1 MPTFTSEQI
10 RNISI
15 IGHGTTGKTIFAESM
30 LYVAGTTNRF
40 GKIEE
45 GNTVSDYHKDEVEKQ
60 ISINSSVLNTTWKNS
75 KGEPRKIN
83 IIDTPGYIDFL
94 GEVKSSL
101 RVTDTSVLLIDSFK
115 GREVGTELSFHY
127 TKDYENNII
136 FVINKLDQENSDF
149 DKCIEQLRESFGSE
163 VAVVQF
169 PLNPGPAFDA
179 VVDVAKMKVLRFK
192 SDGKGDF
199 TEEDIPDALKDKA
212 NEYHKQFV
220 EVIAAEEDALME
232 KFFENDENLPEED
245 INYGLHKGMK
255 ERKIF
260 PVFCASGKN
269 SVGVKPVMDFICE
282 YAESPLEKP
291 AERGHSPNKDD
302 VIEVPANPNGE
313 PCLFIFKTV
322 SEKNIGELSFFRV
335 YSGSIKPGMDLINEA
350 NGKTERISQL
360 YYMNGKDRKE
370 VTELK
375 CGDIAAVV
383 KLKDTHTNN
392 TLSSKN
398 FPVVLPYIIYPEHNM
413 TLAIFPKK
421 KGEEDKIAAALHT
434 LHEEDPT
441 FIVSHH
447 AETHQTLISGQ
458 GEMHLNV
465 IINRIKSKFGLD
477 VEVEEP
483 KIPYRETIRSIVK
496 DSEFKYKKQSGGH
509 GQYGHVHIR
518 LEPNERGSGF
528 EFVNEIVGGVI
539 PGKFIPAVEKGIQ
552 EVLVDG
558 VIAGYPVV
566 DVKVALHFGS
576 YHDVDSSDMSFKI
589 AGAQAFRKGFKE
601 AKPVLLEPIY
611 DVEIVFPEEFMGAV
625 SGDISSRRGRIGGM
639 EAEGHMQLLK
649 CQMPLSEMGGYSSK
663 LRSLTQ
669 GRGTYRRKFSH
680 YEDVPKEV
688 EVKIVAE
695 YDKLKAEGNG

>member
-1 MPTFTSEQI
+1 
-10 RNISI
+10 
-15 IGHGTTGKTIFAESM
+15 M

-45 GNTVSDYHKDEVEKQ
+45 GNTASDYHKDEVDKQ

-75 KGEPRKIN
+75 KGELRKIN

-127 TKDYENNII
+127 TQDYENNII

-179 VVDVAKMKVLRFK
+179 VVDVARMKVLRFK

-199 TEEDIPDALKDKA
+199 TEEDIPDALKEKA

-220 EVIAAEEDALME
+220 EVIAAEEDSLME
-232 KFFENDENLPEED
+232 KFFENEENLPEED
-245 INYGLHKGMK
+245 INYG
-255 ERKIF
+255 
-260 PVFCASGKN
+260 
-269 SVGVKPVMDFICE
+269 VKPVMDFIAE

-291 AERGHSPNKDD
+291 AERGHSPNKEDHID
-302 VIEVPANPNGE
+302 VAPNPKGE

-335 YSGSIKPGMDLINEA
+335 YSGCIKPGMDLINEA

-370 VTELK
+370 VTELM

-441 FIVSHH
+441 FIVTLHK
-447 AETHQTLISGQ
+447 ETHQTLISGQ

-465 IINRIKSKFGLD
+465 IINRIKTKFGLE

-483 KIPYRETIRSIVK
+483 KIPYRETIRAIVK

-509 GQYGHVHIR
+509 GQYGHVHIK
-518 LEPNERGSGF
+518 LEPNDRGVGF
-528 EFVNEIVGGVI
+528 EFINEIVGGVI
-539 PGKFIPAVEKGIQ
+539 PGKFIPAVEKGIL
-552 EVLVDG
+552 EVLPEG

-566 DVKVALHFGS
+566 DEVEDKVDKFK
-576 YHDVDSSDMSFKI
+576 KI
-589 AGAQAFRKGFKE
+589 ASLSLKE
-601 AKPVLLEPIY
+601 PLKLDANYETMTGYFYFNIERNIAKEDTTFYI
-611 DVEIVFPEEFMGAV
+611 IVV
-625 SGDISSRRGRIGGM
+625 
-639 EAEGHMQLLK
+639 
-649 CQMPLSEMGGYSSK
+649 SEMGK
-663 LRSLTQ
+663 LDSLSDKKEGVILLNGENTLSLTAETQ
-669 GRGTYRRKFSH
+669 IGEFVETYDRRYWSFYFKYKVGKPDLISLYKAKTLEMKCYLKMGGSEAKFSK
-680 YEDVPKEV
+680 D
-688 EVKIVAE
+688 
-695 YDKLKAEGNG
+695 DKTELNAYLKKYLLKGQV

>member
-1 MPTFTSEQI
+1 MANYSSEQI
-10 RNISI
+10 RNISL
-15 IGHGTTGKTIFAESM
+15 IGHGTTGKTIFSESM
-30 LYVAGTTNRF
+30 LYVSGTVNRF

-45 GNTVSDYHKDEVEKQ
+45 GNTASDYHKDEIDKQ
-60 ISINSSVLNTTWKNS
+60 VSINASILNCSWKD
-75 KGEPRKIN
+75 KKIN
-83 IIDTPGYIDFL
+83 IIDTPGYVDFL

-101 RVTDTSVLLIDSFK
+101 HVTDTSIMLVDSFK

-127 TKDYENNII
+127 TNDNENNII
-136 FVINKLDQENSDF
+136 FVINKLDQDNSNF
-149 DKCIEQLRESFGSE
+149 DKCIEQLKESFGSE

-169 PLNPGPAFDA
+169 PVNAGANFDS
-179 VVDVAKMKVLRFK
+179 VVDVARMKLLRFK
-192 SDGKGDF
+192 TDGKGEF
-199 TEEDIPDALKDKA
+199 TEEDIPAGLKDKA

-220 EVIAAEEDALME
+220 EVIAAEEDSLME
-232 KFFENDENLPEED
+232 KFFENDENLPDED
-245 INYGLHKGMK
+245 VVYGLKKGMK

-269 SVGVKPVMDFICE
+269 SVGVKPVMDFIADYC
-282 YAESPLEKP
+282 ESPLDKP
-291 AERGHSPNKDD
+291 AEHGHSPNKNDD
-302 VIEVPANPNGE
+302 IPVPPNPKGE
-313 PCLFIFKTV
+313 PCMFIFKTI

-335 YSGSIKPGMDLINEA
+335 YSGSVKPGMDLINEA
-350 NGKTERISQL
+350 NGKTERLSQL
-360 YYMNGKDRKE
+360 YIMNGKDRKE
-370 VTELK
+370 VTEVV

-398 FPVVLPYIIYPEHNM
+398 FPVVIPNTIYPEPNM

-441 FIVSHH
+441 FIVTQHK
-447 AETHQTLISGQ
+447 ETHQTLISGQ

-465 IINRIKSKFGLD
+465 VINRIKSKFGLD

-483 KIPYRETIRSIVK
+483 KIPYRETIRSTVK

-518 LEPNERGSGF
+518 LEPNERGGGF
-528 EFVNEIVGGVI
+528 QFINEIVGGVI
-539 PGKFIPAVEKGIQ
+539 PGKFIPAVEKGIL
-552 EVLVDG
+552 EVLPEG

-576 YHDVDSSDMSFKI
+576 FHDVDSSDMSFKI

-601 AKPVLLEPIY
+601 ARPVLLEPIY

-639 EAEGHMQLLK
+639 EVEGHLQLLK
-649 CQMPLSEMGGYSSK
+649 CQIPLSEMGGYSSK

-688 EVKIVAE
+688 ETKIVAA
-695 YDKLKAEGNG
+695 YDKLKAEGNA

>member
-1 MPTFTSEQI
+1 MANYTSDQI
-10 RNISI
+10 RNVSL

-30 LYVAGTTNRF
+30 LYISGTTNRF

-45 GNTVSDYHKDEVEKQ
+45 GNTVSDYHKDEVDKQ
-60 ISINSSVLNTTWKNS
+60 ISINSSLLNTIWKNS
-75 KGEPRKIN
+75 KGEARKIN
-83 IIDTPGYIDFL
+83 IIDTPGYTDFL

-101 RVTDTSVLLIDSFK
+101 RVTDTSILLIDSFK

-127 TKDYENNII
+127 TNDYENNIV
-136 FVINKLDQENSDF
+136 FVINKLDQDNSDF
-149 DKCIEQLRESFGSE
+149 EKCVEQIKESFGSE

-169 PLNPGPAFDA
+169 PVNPGPNFDA
-179 VVDVAKMKVLRFK
+179 VVDVARMKVLRFK
-192 SDGKGDF
+192 SDGKGEY
-199 TEEDIPDALKDKA
+199 TEEDIPEALKEKA
-212 NEYHKQFV
+212 NAYHKQFV

-245 INYGLHKGMK
+245 INYGLHEGMK
-255 ERKIF
+255 HRKFF

-269 SVGVKPVMDFICE
+269 SVGVRPVMDFICE
-282 YAESPLEKP
+282 FCESPLEKDP
-291 AERGHSPNKDD
+291 EHGHSPNSDNP
-302 VIEVPANPNGE
+302 IEVPPNPDGE
-313 PCLFIFKTV
+313 PCLFIFKTI

-335 YSGSIKPGMDLINEA
+335 YSGSVKPGMDLINEA
-350 NGKTERISQL
+350 NGKTERLSQL
-360 YYMNGKDRKE
+360 YLMNGKDRKE
-370 VTELK
+370 VQEVM

-398 FPVVLPYIIYPEHNM
+398 FPVVLPFIIYPEHNM

-441 FIVSHH
+441 FIVSYNT
-447 AETHQTLISGQ
+447 ETHQSLISGQ

-465 IINRIKSKFGLD
+465 IINRIKSKFGLEVD
-477 VEVEEP
+477 VEEP
-483 KIPYRETIRSIVK
+483 KIPYRETIRSVVK
-496 DSEFKYKKQSGGH
+496 DAEYKHKKQSGGH

-518 LEPNERGSGF
+518 LEPNERGGGF
-528 EFVNEIVGGVI
+528 EFLNEIVGGVI
-539 PGKFIPAVEKGIQ
+539 PGKYIPAVEKGIT
-552 EVLVDG
+552 EVLTEG

-589 AGAQAFRKGFKE
+589 AAAQAFRKGFKE

-611 DVEIVFPEEFMGAV
+611 DVEVVFPEEFMGAV
-625 SGDISSRRGRIGGM
+625 SGDISSRRGRISGM
-639 EAEGHMQLLK
+639 DSEGHMQLLK
-649 CQMPLSEMGGYSSK
+649 CQMPLSEMAGYSSK

-695 YDKLKAEGNG
+695 YEKLRAEGNA